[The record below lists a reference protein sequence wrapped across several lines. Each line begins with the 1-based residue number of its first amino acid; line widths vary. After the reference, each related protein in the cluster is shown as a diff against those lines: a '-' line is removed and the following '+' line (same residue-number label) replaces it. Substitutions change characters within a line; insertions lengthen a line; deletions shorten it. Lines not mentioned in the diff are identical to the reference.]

1 MYLSLNLSLNLSLKM
16 SISLIDTAKIF
27 INTLVRVI
35 PVGLYAG
42 SAMSGAVFQDFR
54 GLLLF
59 GGFLANEL
67 IGLGYKMILRGVS
80 NPQCALMYSEGG
92 TPFVLPSPIS
102 QTVGFFA
109 GFFFMDM
116 YYNSEFS
123 VVEFFL
129 LTFMML
135 ITIYSRLNV
144 GCKTLLDAVYC
155 SLIGLLFGVVYYNLV
170 KDYYKADYLSQ
181 TITTINKDINNFFS
195 TT

>member
-1 MYLSLNLSLNLSLKM
+1 MSLT
-16 SISLIDTAKIF
+16 LIDTIKIF
-27 INTLVRVI
+27 INTLVRIV

-54 GLLLF
+54 GALLF
-59 GGFLANEL
+59 GGFIGNEL
-67 IGLGYKMILRGVS
+67 LGLGYKMVLRGVD
-80 NPQCALMYSEGG
+80 NPQCAITYSEGG
-92 TPFVLPSPIS
+92 KPFVLPSPIS

-116 YYNSEFS
+116 YFNNQFN
-123 VVEFFL
+123 VMQFIVLTGL
-129 LTFMML
+129 LL

-170 KDYYKADYLSQ
+170 KPYYKADFLKQ
-181 TITTINKDINNFFS
+181 DLQVANDDINKFF
-195 TT
+195 TVN